1 MHIRYM
7 VWKEGIKRT
16 VGKRVNLCVLILIA
30 VDATEARESIL
41 AVDVHCAR
49 TTNTLST

>member
-7 VWKEGIKRT
+7 VWKEGMTRT
-16 VGKRVNLCVLILIA
+16 VGKRVNLCVLTLIA
-30 VDATEARESIL
+30 VDSTETRESIL
-41 AVDVHCAR
+41 AVNVHRAR

>member
-7 VWKEGIKRT
+7 VWKEEVKRT
-16 VGKRVNLCVLILIA
+16 VGKRVNLCVLILSA
-30 VDATEARESIL
+30 VDATEARKSIL
-41 AVDVHCAR
+41 AVNVHRAR